1 MFHLSDSPVMKPMQP
16 PSRAR
21 TSSIAKT
28 DVEMFKRIWNQDV
41 VQDWI
46 LDKSR
51 LQPWLE
57 IGIFCSILLSLLLL
71 INICIWAT
79 TDKVGSFW
87 ILPLIHWILVGP
99 FWTTRFFMDFE
110 ENKDLICRWF
120 FLSPLWCDFF
130 GVPTARVYFQEQNE
144 FPCSLYRLETEFKTY
159 PTILFL
165 LCGVSIH
172 NETAILEGFCIFLC
186 LMVIMCERLLLMR
199 VARYPTDF
207 FVDIMNG
214 VETFS
219 DCYLRTSSVVLFA
232 YSQGDVSLLHI
243 VLPITLYMFSTVC
256 ALAILLEQRDK
267 RTITASKFRSL
278 FKLSLYYAIPGMFA
292 GYNFSV
298 HLQHAK
304 DRTRKVEHLKSVV
317 IEAITRFL
325 MSLMFTSFAMENL
338 DARDTWNAF
347 FWTAVAFFF
356 ASTVV
361 RFIEVNIQRR
371 RDKKRADS
379 ITLEEEERLSRRP
392 SSAKMVR
399 FYDETFMPP
408 TIGKVEHEGMLFNAA
423 LFPTA
428 GGYSATV
435 MESEQAMESDVVGL
449 HLYNIPSE
457 KVRTSHV

>member
-1 MFHLSDSPVMKPMQP
+1 MFHLSDSPAMKPMAP
-16 PSRAR
+16 SSRAR

-28 DVEMFKRIWNQDV
+28 DVEMFKKIWNQDV

-79 TDKVGSFW
+79 TGKVGSFW

-165 LCGVSIH
+165 FCGVSIH

-325 MSLMFTSFAMENL
+325 MSLMFTSFAMENI
-338 DARDTWNAF
+338 DARGTWDAF

-356 ASTVV
+356 ASTFV

-371 RDKKRADS
+371 REKKRAES
-379 ITLEEEERLSRRP
+379 ITLEEEELLSRRP
-392 SSAKMVR
+392 SSARIIHKGAKLIESSPPSTPIPINKRGIFAISSNDGRVCAEGGM
-399 FYDETFMPP
+399 TF
-408 TIGKVEHEGMLFNAA
+408 VE
-423 LFPTA
+423 
-428 GGYSATV
+428 
-435 MESEQAMESDVVGL
+435 
-449 HLYNIPSE
+449 
-457 KVRTSHV
+457 